1 MWQRLSRRCN
11 LAVPRFGRNTPVRV
25 FLDILRAYEHS
36 LLKDGHVRD
45 EAQVALVAEL
55 ATLQQR
61 LQACQQPRGL
71 RALLGLGRKTQP
83 EVVRGAYIWGG
94 VGRGKTFIM
103 DLFFDT
109 LAVEKK
115 RRVHFHRMMH
125 DVHARLQQ
133 LDGVEDPLDSIAAD
147 IARDTRVLCFDEFF
161 VSDIGDAMILGR
173 LLDGLFRRGVTLVT
187 TSNSPPDELY
197 KDGLQRSRFL
207 PAIELITAHTTVIN
221 MDGGVDYRL
230 RLLQRAGTYLH
241 PDDDAAKDRLQ
252 RFFDDSASSHVAI
265 DSQLEVNGRSIRA
278 RQSAKGIVWFDF
290 ADLCDG
296 PRSQSDYIEIA
307 RWYPTVLLSGLPV
320 FDADSE
326 DQARRFIALVD
337 EFYDRNVKLILSAA
351 SSIDELYRGSKL
363 RFEFD
368 RTSSRLIEMQSTDY
382 LALPHLA

>member
-1 MWQRLSRRCN
+1 
-11 LAVPRFGRNTPVRV
+11 
-25 FLDILRAYEHS
+25 LDILRAYENS
-36 LLKDGHVRD
+36 LQRDGHVRD
-45 EAQVALVAEL
+45 DAQLALVTEL
-55 ATLQQR
+55 AALQKR
-61 LQACQQPRGL
+61 LHKACRPRRGL
-71 RALLGLGRKTQP
+71 KALLGLGRDRQVEP
-83 EVVRGAYIWGG
+83 VQGAYIWGG

-109 LAVEKK
+109 LAVERK
-115 RRVHFHRMMH
+115 RRIHFHRMMH
-125 DVHARLQQ
+125 DVHARLKR
-133 LDGVEDPLDSIAAD
+133 LEGVEDPLDTIAAD

-197 KDGLQRSRFL
+197 RDGLQRSRFL
-207 PAIELITAHTTVIN
+207 PAIELIKAHAQVIN
-221 MDGGVDYRL
+221 MDGGTDYRL

-241 PDDDAAKDRLQ
+241 PDDAAARSKLQ
-252 RFFDDSASSHVAI
+252 HFFDDSASSHVSVDA
-265 DSQLEVNGRSIRA
+265 QLEVNGRSIRA

-290 ADLCDG
+290 EDICDG
-296 PRSQSDYIEIA
+296 PRSHSDYIEIA
-307 RWYPTVLLSGLPV
+307 RWYPTVLISGLPV

-326 DQARRFIALVD
+326 NQARRFIALVD

-351 SSIDELYRGSKL
+351 SGIDGLYRGSKL